1 MPSEAG
7 EAEAA
12 ELCGT
17 VTAGGFRE
25 EGVGCYMEEME
36 ERDWCGQSNGKAM
49 GADREQKAARW
60 EREGQPERPW

>member
-1 MPSEAG
+1 M
-7 EAEAA
+7 
-12 ELCGT
+12 
-17 VTAGGFRE
+17 TAGGFRE